1 MGGSNMKKWFKLLTS
16 ILLVFSLTACGE
28 NGTDEGKNK
37 DTEEMHENHDQD
49 DKVKESE
56 IGKLTVV
63 KQKKDLNQTIKSG
76 PMNITITSIQA
87 ATLQPNDEYK
97 EAFFDN
103 KDEVTIVTIAMK
115 VENTSEDTISIYPNQ
130 AALTTNT
137 GEQVDADMLLS
148 DDIGGEFFGKVNK
161 EGDVIFQLDAP
172 ADEITKVKYIVDGA
186 HDTDYNS
193 LSDQIQV
200 DLEF

>member
-1 MGGSNMKKWFKLLTS
+1 
-16 ILLVFSLTACGE
+16 
-28 NGTDEGKNK
+28 
-37 DTEEMHENHDQD
+37 
-49 DKVKESE
+49 
-56 IGKLTVV
+56 
-63 KQKKDLNQTIKSG
+63 
-76 PMNITITSIQA
+76 
-87 ATLQPNDEYK
+87 
-97 EAFFDN
+97 AFFDN

-172 ADEITKVKYIVDGA
+172 ADEITKVKYIMDGA
-186 HDTDYNS
+186 HDTSYNS